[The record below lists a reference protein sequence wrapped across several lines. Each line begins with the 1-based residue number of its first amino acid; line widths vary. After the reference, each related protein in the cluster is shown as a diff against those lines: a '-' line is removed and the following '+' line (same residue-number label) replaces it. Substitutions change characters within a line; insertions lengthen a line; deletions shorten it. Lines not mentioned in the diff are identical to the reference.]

1 MCMMKFL
8 VKDILK
14 LVNHPSSKK
23 LRVLEKNFAI
33 DDNGH
38 IFFLLTPNNRIE
50 PRKYFWE
57 EILQNQELIDSI
69 EVDSLKFM
77 LQVMDELRKARAAKK
92 NTPLEI

>member
-1 MCMMKFL
+1 MKFL

-69 EVDSLKFM
+69 ENDSLEFM
-77 LQVMDELRKARAAKK
+77 LQVMDELRKARTTMK
-92 NTPLEI
+92 NTTVEI

>member
-1 MCMMKFL
+1 MKFL

-38 IFFLLTPNNRIE
+38 IFFLLTPNNIIE

-57 EILQNQELIDSI
+57 DIVQNRDLIDSI
-69 EVDSLKFM
+69 ETDSLEFM
-77 LQVMDELRKARAAKK
+77 LQVMDELRRARATMK
-92 NTPLEI
+92 NTSVEI

>member
-1 MCMMKFL
+1 M
-8 VKDILK
+8 
-14 LVNHPSSKK
+14 NHPSSKK

-57 EILQNQELIDSI
+57 ESLQNQELIDSI
-69 EVDSLKFM
+69 ESDSLEFM
-77 LQVMDELRKARAAKK
+77 LQVMDELRKALATIT
-92 NTPLEI
+92 NTPVEI

>member
-1 MCMMKFL
+1 MKFL

-69 EVDSLKFM
+69 ENDSLEFM
-77 LQVMDELRKARAAKK
+77 IQVMDELRKARTTMK
-92 NTPLEI
+92 NTTVEI